1 MKAIRIH
8 ENGDSSHLIYEDVPL
23 PEPKAG
29 EVRVK
34 VTATGL
40 NFIEI
45 YHRKGLYKIPLPMT
59 LGSEFSGTVDQL
71 GPGVTGFQP
80 GDRVATSYGVGGY
93 AEYALAP
100 ADKLVPVPQSVSLEQ
115 AAALLLQG
123 LTAHYLATSTYPLK
137 PGDSALIH
145 AAAGGVGQLL
155 VQIAKRRGARVIATV
170 STEEKARIARECGAD
185 EVILYTQEDF
195 EAETRRLTGGKGV
208 NVVYDSVGKTTFDK
222 SLNCLMPLGYMVLYG
237 QSSGPV
243 TPIDPQILNQKGSLF
258 LTRPSTGPYTATRE
272 ALLQRTDDLFHWLAS
287 GELKLR
293 IDRTFPL
300 KDAGAAQDYMESRQ
314 PKGKVLLIPAS

>member
-314 PKGKVLLIPAS
+314 TKGKVLLIPAS

>member
-8 ENGDSSHLIYEDVPL
+8 EHGDSSHLIYEDMPL

-34 VTATGL
+34 VTAIGL

-45 YHRKGLYKIPLPMT
+45 YHRKGLYKIPLPTT

-71 GPGVTGFQP
+71 GPGVTGFQV
-80 GDRVATSYGVGGY
+80 GDRVVTSNGAGGY

-100 ADKLVPVPQSVSLEQ
+100 ADKLVPVPQGVSLEQ

-137 PGDSALIH
+137 PGDCALIH

-155 VQIAKRRGARVIATV
+155 VQIARRRGARVIATV

-195 EAETRRLTGGKGV
+195 ETETRRLTNGKGV

-243 TPIDPQILNQKGSLF
+243 APIDPQILNQKGSLF
-258 LTRPSTGPYTATRE
+258 LTRPSAGPYTATRE
-272 ALLQRTDDLFHWLAS
+272 ALLQRTNELFQWLSA

-300 KDAGAAQDYMESRQ
+300 KDASAAQDYMESRQ
-314 PKGKVLLIPAS
+314 TKGKVLLIPAP